1 MFSNGH
7 VLIWIVV
14 LAFSFTVHGMAKPK
28 TWSGTL
34 KTVVFKTEGTLPL
47 EMDIYYPS
55 GKIQKPAPAHI
66 FIHGGGWTANS
77 RKIVLDTP
85 ESYVVDYLAV
95 FELLAREGYVGV
107 SIDYRLADDSIKMPQ
122 LVEDVN
128 DAIRF
133 LHKEGA
139 DYGIDSDRLAVWGS
153 SAGGHLALM
162 VGLPPSDTFPG
173 NPVLAAYPSTVR
185 CVVSWYGAGDLSL
198 SSARGPAGRAN
209 FKQIFGKTYDE
220 EPDVY
225 QHMSPVAHLALGA
238 VPILLLTGEKDTTI
252 LPEQS
257 ESLHHRAQ
265 SFGLDSTLV
274 LVSNSG
280 HGWRPLGG
288 PIVPSQEEIHTLT
301 AEFIRKHTSRRT
313 D

>member
-1 MFSNGH
+1 MSDH
-7 VLIWIVV
+7 VLIWMVV
-14 LAFSFTVHGMAKPK
+14 VTFAFTVHGTAKPK

-34 KTVVFKTEGTLPL
+34 KTVVFKTEGDLPL
-47 EMDIYYPS
+47 KMDLYYPS
-55 GKIQKPAPAHI
+55 GKIQKSAPAHV

-85 ESYVVDYLAV
+85 ESYAVDYLAV

-107 SIDYRLADDSIKMPQ
+107 SIDYRLAGDSTKMPQ

-133 LHKEGA
+133 LHKEGT

-162 VGLPPSDTFPG
+162 VGLPPGDTFPG
-173 NPVLAAYPSTVR
+173 DPALAAYPSTVR
-185 CVVSWYGAGDLSL
+185 CVVSWYGAGDFTL
-198 SSARGPAGRAN
+198 SSAGGPAGSAN
-209 FKQIFGKTYDE
+209 LRKIFGETYDDA
-220 EPDVY
+220 PDLY
-225 QHMSPVAHLALGA
+225 RQMSPVAHLAQGA

-265 SFGLDSTLV
+265 SLGLDSTYV

-280 HGWRPLGG
+280 HGWRPMGG

-301 AEFIRKHTSRRT
+301 AEFIRKHTR
-313 D
+313 